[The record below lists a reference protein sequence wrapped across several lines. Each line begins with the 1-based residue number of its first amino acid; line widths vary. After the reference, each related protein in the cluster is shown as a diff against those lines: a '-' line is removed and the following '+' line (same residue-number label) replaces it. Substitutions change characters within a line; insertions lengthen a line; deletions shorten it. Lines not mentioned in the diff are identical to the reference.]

1 LEGEF
6 EVDSRD
12 ERKVR
17 NNKARLIRNLEAR
30 LAKRNLTMFL
40 TGPAGSGKSTAVDVA
55 QRYCYEVSLA
65 LNIIWDNSFLFT
77 STTGSSAALFGGITI
92 HTAAGL
98 MTKME
103 NIGDEHMA
111 RFKHVRLLIVD
122 EISYFSKKDV
132 RNLDMRLKKI
142 RGRPDLAFGG
152 LPIVFCG
159 DFHQLLPVN
168 CKSDHVLYSNA
179 KGDNYWE
186 QIISTIV
193 VLKNKHRFK
202 DDPDFGN
209 LLTRVWRGE
218 ITNADMEKINSRVI
232 GHNGLELPSLIDG
245 DVAYA
250 CPLNDERNSVN
261 RGLFANHVRSTCPEV
276 TSEEEPPEHT
286 VLIEAFIHS
295 DSENKNGLKKGQ
307 IATTR
312 VPKFFIDCI
321 LTQCGDSDIRTGKNG
336 DGIKIDPALPCYPG
350 AKMMATDN
358 RKLKTLGVANG
369 TTCTVVGIKLK
380 DGARKRWKNWD
391 GRKVNTVLATEVE
404 HVLFQHS
411 PAETPKIKSLQSK
424 IDGLE
429 EKKTLSDL
437 SEAEQ
442 TQLANVRALL
452 EKEKQARYFKLK
464 PVCYTGHLGVS
475 MIPEVMRSDKTKGTF
490 KFVQLPMNTNDATT
504 GHKLQ
509 GMSKDHLIVTSWDGI
524 SKWANWAY
532 TVLSRVRKLEGLF
545 LCKPLTSSVSFKLPE
560 ELQVYERY
568 MFRKEREMLDDR
580 ERMLKDLE
588 DDYLN
593 I

>member
-1 LEGEF
+1 
-6 EVDSRD
+6 
-12 ERKVR
+12 
-17 NNKARLIRNLEAR
+17 
-30 LAKRNLTMFL
+30 
-40 TGPAGSGKSTAVDVA
+40 
-55 QRYCYEVSLA
+55 
-65 LNIIWDNSFLFT
+65 
-77 STTGSSAALFGGITI
+77 
-92 HTAAGL
+92 
-98 MTKME
+98 
-103 NIGDEHMA
+103 
-111 RFKHVRLLIVD
+111 
-122 EISYFSKKDV
+122 
-132 RNLDMRLKKI
+132 
-142 RGRPDLAFGG
+142 
-152 LPIVFCG
+152 
-159 DFHQLLPVN
+159 
-168 CKSDHVLYSNA
+168 
-179 KGDNYWE
+179 
-186 QIISTIV
+186 
-193 VLKNKHRFK
+193 
-202 DDPDFGN
+202 
-209 LLTRVWRGE
+209 
-218 ITNADMEKINSRVI
+218 MEKINSRVI
-232 GHNGLELPSLIDG
+232 GHNGLELPSLMDG

-261 RGLFANHVRSTCPEV
+261 RGLFANHVRSTCPKV

-295 DSENKNGLKKGQ
+295 DSENKNRLQKGQ

-358 RKLKTLGVANG
+358 RKLKTLGVGNG

-380 DGARKRWKNWD
+380 DGARKKWKNWD

-452 EKEKQARYFKLK
+452 EKEKQARYFTLK
-464 PVCYTGHLGVS
+464 PACYTGHLGVS

-524 SKWANWAY
+524 SKWSNWAY
-532 TVLSRVRKLEGLF
+532 TVLSRVRKLKGLF

-568 MFRKEREMLDDR
+568 MFKKERQMLDDR

-588 DDYLN
+588 DRNENLN
-593 I
+593 L